1 MSFLQRQKRTLTL
14 ILVLLPLL
22 ALFLYVGLRAG
33 PLSPIAVT
41 VASVKSVSITP
52 SLFGIGIVEAE
63 YRYEIGPTF
72 SGRLQSINVQVGD
85 LVAAGQLLGNMAPVD
100 LDDKIQSQQANI
112 NRAKASLQEV
122 SARQQLAQTQAERY
136 QKLITAGSVSDEIV
150 ITKQQEL
157 AIANAA
163 IAVTKAEITKSETD
177 LAALL
182 SQKQHLQL
190 IAPVAGIV
198 SLRNAEAGST
208 VMAGQTVIEIIDPTS
223 LWVNV
228 RFNQLSAVGLTS
240 GLASNIVLRSRSQQS
255 IKGKIA
261 RLELKADAVTEETL
275 AKATFDTMPQPL
287 PLIGELAEVTVFLP
301 ELAAGPVI
309 PNAAIKL
316 HNNQVGVWKLVAGD
330 LQFSAITL
338 GQADLNGSIQVL
350 AGLEVGEQIVVYSEK
365 KLSATS
371 RVKVQTDLVTAAP

>member
-1 MSFLQRQKRTLTL
+1 MNFLQRQKRTLTL
-14 ILVLLPLL
+14 ILVLVPLI
-22 ALFLYVGLRAG
+22 ALFLYVGLRSG

-41 VASVKSVSITP
+41 VASVKSASITP

-136 QKLITAGSVSDEIV
+136 QKLFTAGSVSDEIV

-208 VMAGQTVIEIIDPTS
+208 VMAGQTVIEIIDPNS

-228 RFNQLSAVGLTS
+228 RFNQLSAIGLTS
-240 GLASNIVLRSRSQQS
+240 GLASNIVLRSRNQQS
-255 IKGKIA
+255 IQGKIA

-287 PLIGELAEVTVFLP
+287 PLIGELAEVTVFLA

>member
-1 MSFLQRQKRTLTL
+1 MNFLQRQKRTLTL
-14 ILVLLPLL
+14 ILVLVPLL

-41 VASVKSVSITP
+41 ITSVKSASITP

-63 YRYEIGPTF
+63 YRYQVGPTF

-85 LVAAGQLLGNMAPVD
+85 LVVAGQLLGNMAPVD

-112 NRAKASLQEV
+112 NRAKATLQEV
-122 SARQQLAQTQAERY
+122 IARQQLAQTQAERY
-136 QKLITAGSVSDEIV
+136 QKLFAAGSVSDETV

-163 IAVTKAEITKSETD
+163 IAVTKAEVTKSKTD

-198 SLRNAEAGST
+198 SLRHAEAGST
-208 VMAGQTVIEIIDPTS
+208 VMAGQAVIEIIDPAS

-255 IKGKIA
+255 IQGKIA
-261 RLELKADAVTEETL
+261 RLEIKADAITEETL

-287 PLIGELAEVTVFLP
+287 PLIGELAEVTVYLA

-309 PNAAIKL
+309 PNAAIKQ